1 MNLQEIK
8 KMLNNY
14 LDIEDGDDGRPSPNW
29 AMRAYTRV
37 EHLNLL
43 DRADRTE
50 MHEVLGDCLEELSVR
65 DCAEMIN
72 YRLRLQTRGIR

>member
-1 MNLQEIK
+1 MNLQEVK
-8 KMLNNY
+8 KMLDQY
-14 LDIEDGDDGRPSPNW
+14 LDIEDGDEGPVPNW
-29 AMRAYTRV
+29 VMRAYTRV

-50 MHEVLGDCLEELSVR
+50 MHEVLGDCLEYLSVR
-65 DCAEMIN
+65 EVSEMTN

>member
-1 MNLQEIK
+1 MNLQNVK
-8 KMLNNY
+8 AMLDNY
-14 LDIEDGDDGRPSPNW
+14 LDIEDGFDGPVPNW

-50 MHEVLGDCLEELSVR
+50 MHEVLGDCLEYLSLR
-65 DCAEMIN
+65 EYTEMVN